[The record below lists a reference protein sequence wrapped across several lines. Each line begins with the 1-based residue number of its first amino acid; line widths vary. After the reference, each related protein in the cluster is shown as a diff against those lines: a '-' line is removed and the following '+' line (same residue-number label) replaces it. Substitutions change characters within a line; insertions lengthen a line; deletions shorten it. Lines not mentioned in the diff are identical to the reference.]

1 MAHSLRSAGKPVQL
15 PASVAQPGNKPAHA
29 RRRSAGDW
37 VEESSTPVL
46 LVRLADYLKKIRTAN
61 ELAYDA
67 ARDGQGAPARAA
79 GSLSRI
85 EDLLCD
91 EAFLISAGDV
101 VKQLAK
107 RARAG
112 SQHA

>member
-15 PASVAQPGNKPAHA
+15 PVSVAQPGKVPAHA

-46 LVRLADYLKKIRTAN
+46 LHRLAGYLDKIGTAHSV
-61 ELAYDA
+61 AYGA
-67 ARDGQGAPARAA
+67 ARDGQAVPRSAPA
-79 GSLSRI
+79 SLTAI
-85 EDLLCD
+85 EDALCD
-91 EAFLISAGDV
+91 EAFLISARDV
-101 VKQLAK
+101 VRQLAK